1 MAKHYFQ
8 KEQVN
13 TKINGLN
20 GVAVPF
26 EVLPGNTGVLVLDD
40 EVDGEKTLAGLLG
53 AIVGR
58 MGVKRIT
65 EEEYQD
71 VKKKRLS
78 VTFAPRSNAL
88 ALPIRVLQS
97 PVLNRPK
104 QVVASP
110 AAPSVAEFAAL
121 VETVEALV
129 SGEPPTAPAPYA
141 PRRGRPPKVKA
152 PIRPSMAPVHEEIIK
167 IR

>member
-20 GVAVPF
+20 GVTVPF

-40 EVDGEKTLAGLLG
+40 ENEGEKTLAALL
-53 AIVGR
+53 AAVVGR
-58 MGVKRIT
+58 MGVRSIT
-65 EEEYQD
+65 EKEYEN

-78 VTFAPRSNAL
+78 VAFVPRSNAL

-97 PVLNRPK
+97 PALNRPK
-104 QVVASP
+104 QAVASP

-129 SGEPPTAPAPYA
+129 SGEPTATPAPYA
-141 PRRGRPPKVKA
+141 PRRGRPPKMKA
-152 PIRPSMAPVHEEIIK
+152 PIRPSMAPVHEEVIQ